1 MLPLKD
7 IENVDKEKG
16 FRFGYSGLVVV
27 IRGHEEL
34 FFEFGAADARDDC
47 AVTLLKILGSLK
59 ESGILTKQEKI
70 AAEAAREEHDL
81 LAEARTEGH
90 ASHDHALPR
99 SASAAGMHDSLEWK
113 DRLLTSLDE
122 FGEAPPIIFDDPN
135 ASMIECKPTESLR
148 ITCLTIGSRGDVQ
161 PYIALCK
168 GLKAEGHHVRIA
180 THKEFKEWIEGHG
193 IEFRQVEGDPAE
205 LMRICV
211 ENGMFTY
218 SFLREASSK
227 VTSPVSLIKKMLTLF
242 PVPWVD

>member
-1 MLPLKD
+1 MVLPLKD

-47 AVTLLKILGSLK
+47 AVTLHQSLEKLK
-59 ESGILTKQEKI
+59 ESEILTKKEKK

-99 SASAAGMHDSLEWK
+99 SAAVAGKHDKYTPKE
-113 DRLLTSLDE
+113 DVLTCTDE
-122 FGEAPPIIFDDPN
+122 FVEAPPIIFDDPN
-135 ASMIECKPTESLR
+135 SSLIECKPAESLN

-168 GLKAEGHHVRIA
+168 GLIAEGHHAKIA
-180 THKEFKEWIEGHG
+180 THKEFKDWIEGHG
-193 IEFRQVEGDPAE
+193 IEFAQVEGDPAE

-218 SFLREASSK
+218 SFLKEASSK
-227 VTSPVSLIKKMLTLF
+227 VSVIYYPG
-242 PVPWVD
+242 